1 MNKIVVIIIT
11 ITEIIYIS
19 FSRKIGK
26 DNIWKK
32 KKAFIKI
39 IIIILIIIYI
49 YNFKII
55 GMISILSR
63 VVLVINTKTEY
74 SICVKEKI
82 KNLILTIRKS

>member
-1 MNKIVVIIIT
+1 MEEKI
-11 ITEIIYIS
+11 
-19 FSRKIGK
+19 
-26 DNIWKK
+26 
-32 KKAFIKI
+32 KAFIKI

-74 SICVKEKI
+74 SICVKERI
-82 KNLILTIRKS
+82 